1 MNPGW
6 KESGPARAIYRLPP
20 IKDGVMIMITIKY
33 DEKGLVPAI
42 IQNVHNNEVLM
53 MAYMNEESL
62 AKTIASGYTW
72 FYSRSRQQLW
82 LKGETSGNKQKVE
95 QILYDCDEDTLLIKV
110 IPAGPA
116 CHTGNDSCFYREIN
130 GEEIPPSTPL
140 DVNILQELYGII
152 LSRQQEMPDGSY
164 TAYLFR
170 EGIDKILKKVGE
182 ESAEVIIA
190 AKNREK
196 NEVVYETADLL
207 YHLLVMMVEQGV
219 EVKDVLTELRSRR

>member
-1 MNPGW
+1 MEN
-6 KESGPARAIYRLPP
+6 K
-20 IKDGVMIMITIKY
+20 IMVEIKY
-33 DEKGLVPAI
+33 NEKGLIPAI
-42 IQNVHNNEVLM
+42 IQDSSNNEVLM

-62 AKTIASGYTW
+62 NKTLASGYTW

-82 LKGETSGNKQKVE
+82 MKGESSGNTQKVE

-110 IPAGPA
+110 KPAGPA
-116 CHTGNDSCFYREIN
+116 CHTGNYSCFYRDLQ
-130 GEEIPPSTPL
+130 GEEIDTSIPFQ
-140 DVNILQELYGII
+140 VNILQELYQII
-152 LSRQQEMPDGSY
+152 LSRQQEMPEGSY
-164 TAYLFR
+164 TSYLFR

-196 NEVVYETADLL
+196 NEVVYETADLI

-219 EVKDVLTELRSRR
+219 GVKDVLAELRSRR